1 MIKLICFY
9 LIFVGNR
16 KIENETLF
24 LRIIT
29 FNYGLILFFFKRT
42 AMEKLL
48 NENFIREI
56 TPLSDKDCFYIADRH
71 KKEFTYPM
79 HCHREFELNFV
90 EHAPG
95 VRRVVGDSAE
105 VIGDYDLVLITSP
118 DLEHVW
124 EQNTC
129 TSENIREITIQFVPS
144 FMSGLV
150 ETNQFD
156 MIRKMLDKAQY
167 GLCFPMDA
175 MMKVYSL
182 IDKLPEMKGFY
193 AVVHFLTLL
202 YELSLFTD
210 QARTLS
216 SSSFAKIEVHSDSRR
231 VQRVQDY
238 IGKHYQEEIKLKQ
251 LADMVGMTEV
261 SFSRFF
267 KLRTGKNL
275 SDYIIDLR
283 LVYATRLLVD
293 STMPSAQMTAAIL
306 NEMRRDAME
315 LSPLSK
321 ARMLSLRLSWNE
333 VARMYYKY
341 IGVLGTPCAAYRFE
355 AVWHGRTVRTVVREP
370 VQSVR
375 LECTVHNPILTDGPT
390 WDCAAVSLRAID
402 QNGSLLPYCGEAVQL
417 SVDGP
422 LKIIGPSVVPLRG
435 GMAGTY
441 LATTGEAGRA
451 VLHCRMEGALDTD
464 AVVTIR
470 CREA

>member
-9 LIFVGNR
+9 LIFVENR
-16 KIENETLF
+16 KIENKTLF

-95 VRRVVGDSAE
+95 VRRVVGDSDE

-144 FMSGLV
+144 FMNGLV

-283 LVYATRLLVD
+283 LGYATRLLVD
-293 STMPSAQMTAAIL
+293 STMAVAEICYECGFPKSSETIT
-306 NEMRRDAME
+306 ER
-315 LSPLSK
+315 SVPLFEFVNF
-321 ARMLSLRLSWNE
+321 RFLPLFQ
-333 VARMYYKY
+333 
-341 IGVLGTPCAAYRFE
+341 GVEGEGFSY
-355 AVWHGRTVRTVVREP
+355 WK
-370 VQSVR
+370 
-375 LECTVHNPILTDGPT
+375 
-390 WDCAAVSLRAID
+390 
-402 QNGSLLPYCGEAVQL
+402 GEAC
-417 SVDGP
+417 S
-422 LKIIGPSVVPLRG
+422 
-435 GMAGTY
+435 
-441 LATTGEAGRA
+441 
-451 VLHCRMEGALDTD
+451 
-464 AVVTIR
+464 
-470 CREA
+470 